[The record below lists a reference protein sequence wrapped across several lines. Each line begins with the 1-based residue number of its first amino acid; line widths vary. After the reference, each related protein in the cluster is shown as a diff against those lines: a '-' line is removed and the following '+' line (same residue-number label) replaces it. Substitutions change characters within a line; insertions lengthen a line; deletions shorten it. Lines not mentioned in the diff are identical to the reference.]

1 MGPRRVGPKPRKK
14 WGPEGWGS
22 LGARR
27 VGAQNF
33 ALVFACRPP
42 GTFTRQPEN
51 SKRAHLRVHA
61 FKNTTEF
68 HETTSLRDK
77 RTREDQ
83 KREKERHETTPQ
95 REKKDRKRERER
107 KTKTGG
113 WEREKARNFGRSGGG
128 WWLGPTRSGLK
139 SVGPKSGPPQG
150 LIVLPA
156 PVPAPMPNSQ
166 TSSGAAASSAMWLGP
181 FRTQSS
187 LRPRPHATHG
197 SEAGEA
203 TVPPRKRCTATQS

>member
-1 MGPRRVGPKPRKK
+1 M
-14 WGPEGWGS
+14 
-22 LGARR
+22 
-27 VGAQNF
+27 GAQNF

-107 KTKTGG
+107 EKRKLGG
-113 WEREKARNFGRSGGG
+113 GRGKKREILGGPAEGGG
-128 WWLGPTRSGLK
+128 WAPLGLGLSRSGL
-139 SVGPKSGPPQG
+139 SRSGPSTRVDCSSSPSTSADAE
-150 LIVLPA
+150 L
-156 PVPAPMPNSQ
+156 SE
-166 TSSGAAASSAMWLGP
+166 TSSGAVCAGR